1 MNDII
6 SKIAERN
13 LDHILE
19 NVFESIKPKE
29 TDFFAE

>member
-6 SKIAERN
+6 SQIAERN

-19 NVFESIKPKE
+19 NVFESLKPKE
-29 TDFFAE
+29 RIFAR